1 MITSKVKQKLRA
13 GEPVLGAWLILG
25 SPASAEIMSRIG
37 FDFLIIEGEHAAAD
51 MGVVQLQLMAMNG
64 TDTVPVMRVPWN
76 NHVLVKVAL
85 DVGVKGI
92 MFPMVNS
99 REEAI
104 AAVRACKYPPE
115 GVRGI
120 GAGRASMYG
129 LSSAEYLRMANED
142 VLVFVIIE
150 HEEAVK
156 NIAEI
161 AGVPGIDALFFG
173 FADYAASIGLTGQTG
188 HPRVLEAR
196 QKVLDAA
203 RQAGVA
209 AAYAPRDV
217 AQAQELLKL
226 GFRVLTLGTD
236 AGYIMSAGRSMLA
249 GVRG

>member
-13 GEPVLGAWLILG
+13 GEPVLGSWLLLG
-25 SPASAEIMSRIG
+25 SPASAEIMARLG

-64 TDTVPVMRVPWN
+64 TDTVPVVRVPWN
-76 NHVLVKVAL
+76 DKTIVKVAL

-99 REEAI
+99 PEEAL

-120 GAGRASMYG
+120 GGGRASMYG
-129 LSSAEYLRMANED
+129 ANSAEYLRTANED
-142 VLVFVIIE
+142 VLIFVIIE

-156 NIAEI
+156 NVAEI
-161 AGVPGIDALFFG
+161 ASVPGIDALFFG
-173 FADYAASIGLTGQTG
+173 FADYAASIGLTGQTD

-209 AAYAPRDV
+209 AAYAPRSV

-236 AGYIMSAGRSMLA
+236 AGYIMSAGRNMLS